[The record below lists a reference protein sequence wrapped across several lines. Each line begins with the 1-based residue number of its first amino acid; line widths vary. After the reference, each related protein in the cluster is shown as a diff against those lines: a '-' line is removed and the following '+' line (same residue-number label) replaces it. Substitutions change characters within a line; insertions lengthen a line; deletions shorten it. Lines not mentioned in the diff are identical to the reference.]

1 MSVLKKNLVFNTLL
15 SVSQILFPLVTFP
28 YVSRILAPSGI
39 GQVSFVDSIT
49 QYFILFSAVGIPLY
63 GVRELSKLRKDPY
76 ASSKLFSELIML
88 HLITTFVFLL
98 FYIVTIVLLQNKGIP
113 NNLYLIGCGM
123 LVSNVFL
130 VEWYYQSQEKFDYIT
145 KRTIFLR
152 FIFIALMFLMV
163 RNKADISKYYLL
175 SLMLQL
181 TNAGINFYLV
191 FKSEVRLV
199 FTGLNLKKHIKP
211 LLFLTACSVIGSVYV
226 LLDNVILGIL
236 STPQSVGYYSSAV
249 KITKV
254 PISLINALGIVL
266 VPKLSESFSND
277 DFKTIKYYID
287 SSMHYVL
294 TLGLPLAIG
303 IALTAKWTVL
313 LISGQ
318 EFLPAILLVRCLSP
332 IVVLIALN
340 CIFFFQLFTPGNKE
354 RTMIIILITSALIS
368 IILNLILIPRF
379 QHLGTAITTTV
390 TELSVFLVSL
400 YFSKKLFNIGLNFRL
415 FIKPLVASLVFV
427 PIIFGIDYCNLNTA
441 LKLIIGA
448 GLCMTG
454 YYIIQAFI
462 FKDTIILRMV
472 DFLQG
477 MLKRK
482 TITDGN

>member
-1 MSVLKKNLVFNTLL
+1 MSVLKKNLIFNTLL
-15 SVSQILFPLVTFP
+15 SLSQILFPLVTFP
-28 YVSRILAPSGI
+28 YVSRILGPGGI

-63 GVRELSKLRKDPY
+63 GVRELSKLRKDAY
-76 ASSKLFSELIML
+76 ASSKLFSELIIL
-88 HLITTFVFLL
+88 HFLTSAVFLL
-98 FYIVTIVLLQNKGIP
+98 VYVITILLLNNKGIP
-113 NNLYLIGCGM
+113 NNLFLIGCGM
-123 LVSNVFL
+123 LMSNVFL

-152 FIFIALMFLMV
+152 FIFIGLMFFMV
-163 RNKADISKYYLL
+163 RDKSDNTNYYLL
-175 SLMLQL
+175 SLILQL
-181 TNAGINFYLV
+181 TNAGINFFLV
-191 FKSEVRLV
+191 FKSDIKLV

-266 VPKLSESFSND
+266 VPKLSESFSNE
-277 DFKTIKYYID
+277 DFKMVKYYID

-294 TLGLPLAIG
+294 TFGVPLAIG

-313 LISGQ
+313 LVSGA
-318 EFLPAILLVRCLSP
+318 EFFPAILLVRYLSP

-354 RTMIIILITSALIS
+354 RTMIIILLVSALIS
-368 IILNLILIPRF
+368 IVLNLILIPRF

-400 YFSKKLFNIGLNFRL
+400 YFSKKLFNIGLDFKL
-415 FIKPLVASLVFV
+415 LIKPIIASLVFV
-427 PIIFGIDYCNLNTA
+427 PIIMGIDHCNLNTGM
-441 LKLIIGA
+441 KLIVGA
-448 GLCMTG
+448 GSCMIV
-454 YYIIQAFI
+454 YYGIQSFI
-462 FKDTIILRMV
+462 FKDTIMARMQEFV
-472 DFLQG
+472 LSA
-477 MLKRK
+477 LKIK
-482 TITDGN
+482 TDKDGN